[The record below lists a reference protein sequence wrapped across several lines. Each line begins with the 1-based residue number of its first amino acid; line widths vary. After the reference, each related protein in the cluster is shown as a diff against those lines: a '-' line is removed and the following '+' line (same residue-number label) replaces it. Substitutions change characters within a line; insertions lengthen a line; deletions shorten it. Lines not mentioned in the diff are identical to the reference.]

1 LKVIQN
7 DKGKCTITIYS
18 AKGKD
23 LIAKDSNG
31 KSDPFFVFSQSQTG
45 GVKKLFKT
53 KVQKKT
59 LNPSWDYSDKP
70 VHFEAM
76 FGGSINIQLY
86 DYDLFGKNDDMGMIL
101 FRIPELYALQQVSG
115 KDALEVTF
123 YVGDKKGWVTIKMYI
138 KK

>member
-1 LKVIQN
+1 MAKAIPSLCLANLKLE
-7 DKGKCTITIYS
+7 
-18 AKGKD
+18 A
-23 LIAKDSNG
+23 L
-31 KSDPFFVFSQSQTG
+31 KSFSKQRC
-45 GVKKLFKT
+45 K
-53 KVQKKT
+53 KKT